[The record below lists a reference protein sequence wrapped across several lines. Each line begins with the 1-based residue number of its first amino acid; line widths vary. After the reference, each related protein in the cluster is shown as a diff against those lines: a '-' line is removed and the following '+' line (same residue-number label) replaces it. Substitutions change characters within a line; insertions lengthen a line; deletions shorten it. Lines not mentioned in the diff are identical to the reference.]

1 MLPDRK
7 SFLFRYGIAIL
18 AIAIL
23 LLLSFGLRS
32 LGIQLNLTAPI
43 VIAIVAV
50 SWFGGRGPGIVVS
63 IVIVG
68 IAMLSRMAAEPAT
81 CRTGRCSTSPA
92 SGRWW
97 TRWAG

>member
-23 LLLSFGLRS
+23 LLLSSGLRS

-50 SWFGGRGPGIVVS
+50 SWFGGRGPGIP
-63 IVIVG
+63 
-68 IAMLSRMAAEPAT
+68 SR
-81 CRTGRCSTSPA
+81 SS
-92 SGRWW
+92 
-97 TRWAG
+97 AGC